1 MAAEKTRALA
11 IRLAPLI
18 FAAGLAHLG
27 FQIWKHWDVVTLDF
41 RFFWLAGDFW
51 TKGESPYSAQ
61 YAAEAAS
68 RFQSL
73 RGAIWY
79 YTPNWFPLAA
89 IFSLA
94 DPLTASRSW
103 LAANAVLLLASAALN
118 AAAFRSLR
126 AASSLADFNAPTASF
141 VEALPP
147 RALFFLFAG
156 AMALSQAAG
165 NTLHLGQSSMLIY
178 FGASLLT
185 FGAVRGR
192 LSPGAVGLAILML
205 KPQIGILICAGLV
218 FSAYGRRAIALA
230 ALASIAMAAPAFIAT
245 PPDQLVADFAR
256 GVGLYTDQLYNMP
269 PAVTG
274 LRHLVWVGGGVDMGS
289 AFYLMLAL
297 AFACAFGLGGAMRR
311 EPLKT
316 ADLIAAAIAIAVMT
330 SPLHVYDFT
339 LLGAIALYAAALP
352 PPAGAVAISAFAL
365 LWRAGNLPHPDILDS
380 AAVTYYPGSAY
391 ASVAAM
397 MIAGAL
403 VFSLRE
409 KGRQPPA
416 PARLAELG
424 QFAPTGG

>member
-1 MAAEKTRALA
+1 MTAEKLRTLA
-11 IRLAPLI
+11 ILVAPLA

-27 FQIWKHWDVVTLDF
+27 FQFWKHWDIVTLDF

-51 TKGESPYSAQ
+51 AKGESPYNAD
-61 YAAEAAS
+61 YAEEAAAQ
-68 RFQSL
+68 FEIM

-94 DPLTASRSW
+94 DPLTASRLW
-103 LAANAVLLLASAALN
+103 LAANAALLLASAALN
-118 AAAFRSLR
+118 VAAFRSLR
-126 AASSLADFNAPTASF
+126 AASSLADFTSPMTAFLS
-141 VEALPP
+141 ALPP
-147 RALFFLFAG
+147 RTLFFLFAG

-178 FGASLLT
+178 FGGSLLM

-192 LSPGAVGLAILML
+192 MISGAAGLAILML

-230 ALASIAMAAPAFIAT
+230 ALASIAMAAPAFIVS
-245 PPDQLVADFAR
+245 PPAQLVADFAR

-274 LRHLVWVGGGVDMGS
+274 FRHLVWIGGGVDMGS
-289 AFYLMLAL
+289 PLYLMLAL
-297 AFACAFGLGGAMRR
+297 ALACAFGLCGAMRR
-311 EPLKT
+311 APLAA
-316 ADLIAAAIAIAVMT
+316 ADLLAASIAIAIMA

-352 PPAGAVAISAFAL
+352 APASAVAVSAFAL
-365 LWRAGNLPHPDILDS
+365 LWRAGNLPHPGIPDS
-380 AAVTYYPGSAY
+380 AAVTYYPGSAF
-391 ASVAAM
+391 ASLAAM
-397 MIAGAL
+397 MIAGAIAY
-403 VFSLRE
+403 SLRE
-409 KGRQPPA
+409 AGPPGSSA
-416 PARLAELG
+416 SRVRMRA
-424 QFAPTGG
+424 